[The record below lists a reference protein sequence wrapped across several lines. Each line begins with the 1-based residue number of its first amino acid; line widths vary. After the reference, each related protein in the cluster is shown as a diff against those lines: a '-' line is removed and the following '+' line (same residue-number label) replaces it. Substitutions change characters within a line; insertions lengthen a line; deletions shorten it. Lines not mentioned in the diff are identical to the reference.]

1 MAAAV
6 YTTDLVDIIANITS
20 ITGWTALGGGA
31 SGLGFGPDFAMQ
43 GTNAVDKAVTASEKG
58 HVFGS
63 GAITP
68 GTNTHFFVWAFLATP
83 GVSDTLAN
91 RGLTIAIGTSTTAY
105 NKFHV
110 EGSNTYGAIGRVGR
124 CYPIRYVT
132 TGNASAPYRTLVGAP
147 TANPTQF
154 GALAN
159 ILGTVKSSNLGIS
172 AIRYGTGL
180 FVTAGDSGAPATLS
194 AAAAQ
199 NDTVANRWGILTF
212 LGGSAYELQGK
223 LVIGQTSAGT
233 PTLSYF
239 SDSNKSILVV
249 DTPHSLP
256 DFSQIIID
264 HASTQFHLSGM
275 TIEAAGTN
283 NPGQLIFNNAS
294 TVSSLSGCSFVKIG
308 ETTLRAGVTVNGC
321 TWRQAGLVTT
331 NGATL
336 TNSSFSSS
344 SATTAVSVS
353 ALSQLVDCSFTS
365 DGTGHA
371 VNLGTVASS
380 TTMSWDCVDSGYA
393 VTNGSSG
400 NETILVSVSSG
411 QTLTINVGAGK
422 STPTYYNTGAGS
434 VSVVSGQ
441 VSLTITGLVA
451 GSDVVLLVAGTTTPI
466 VNIDANA
473 GTSYTYSYTY
483 AAGTYI
489 DVGVFKAGYVAKY
502 VRNYLLSDVNS
513 SLPIEQIVDRAYY

>member
-1 MAAAV
+1 M
-6 YTTDLVDIIANITS
+6 
-20 ITGWTALGGGA
+20 
-31 SGLGFGPDFAMQ
+31 
-43 GTNAVDKAVTASEKG
+43 
-58 HVFGS
+58 
-63 GAITP
+63 
-68 GTNTHFFVWAFLATP
+68 
-83 GVSDTLAN
+83 
-91 RGLTIAIGTSTTAY
+91 
-105 NKFHV
+105 
-110 EGSNTYGAIGRVGR
+110 
-124 CYPIRYVT
+124 
-132 TGNASAPYRTLVGAP
+132 
-147 TANPTQF
+147 
-154 GALAN
+154 
-159 ILGTVKSSNLGIS
+159 
-172 AIRYGTGL
+172 
-180 FVTAGDSGAPATLS
+180 
-194 AAAAQ
+194 
-199 NDTVANRWGILTF
+199 
-212 LGGSAYELQGK
+212 
-223 LVIGQTSAGT
+223 
-233 PTLSYF
+233 
-239 SDSNKSILVV
+239 
-249 DTPHSLP
+249 
-256 DFSQIIID
+256 
-264 HASTQFHLSGM
+264 
-275 TIEAAGTN
+275 
-283 NPGQLIFNNAS
+283 
-294 TVSSLSGCSFVKIG
+294 SF
-308 ETTLRAGVTVNGC
+308 
-321 TWRQAGLVTT
+321 
-331 NGATL
+331 
-336 TNSSFSSS
+336 SSFSSS